1 MRCWQLVGLVLGVL
15 LFCGGP
21 ARAAEHDQMK
31 IASGRGK
38 VVEEFMA
45 LMVERQLITA
55 AGRDKLAEIDRK
67 MLALLAPYYFESLG
81 IHPEGLTINKY
92 SPDGFRVLAEQGAF
106 VVVKLL
112 RKNQAGPMLLV
123 FKTAAYRDG
132 FVIEPSAVSLFG
144 QSDPSL
150 VTPWFY
156 AAEQSDLTMEALPLP
171 GIGTPVKGAVVPAPP
186 ERVREEGVQLV
197 KTLLAYLGRHGK
209 AETAARRE
217 EFARQIRPLLARAYT
232 DLYGI
237 DLGYYEDV
245 VVDPLAG
252 CKVANTVNE
261 YVVVE
266 CGECLYD
273 RYSFRLVQEAGELK
287 ILPTGIDNSRRTIS
301 PVWQRE

>member
-1 MRCWQLVGLVLGVL
+1 MPGWAWGVIGLVLGVL

-123 FKTAAYRDG
+123 R
-132 FVIEPSAVSLFG
+132 FVARSTRRSVCLPSAES
-144 QSDPSL
+144 
-150 VTPWFY
+150 TC
-156 AAEQSDLTMEALPLP
+156 T
-171 GIGTPVKGAVVPAPP
+171 
-186 ERVREEGVQLV
+186 
-197 KTLLAYLGRHGK
+197 
-209 AETAARRE
+209 
-217 EFARQIRPLLARAYT
+217 
-232 DLYGI
+232 
-237 DLGYYEDV
+237 
-245 VVDPLAG
+245 
-252 CKVANTVNE
+252 
-261 YVVVE
+261 
-266 CGECLYD
+266 
-273 RYSFRLVQEAGELK
+273 
-287 ILPTGIDNSRRTIS
+287 
-301 PVWQRE
+301 